1 MHFRLFLPLALFS
14 LPVLAHDLWIEK
26 DAGGYVLFQGH
37 RHSAHEGAELVPYA
51 ASAVQAVTCVAADG
65 SAKLLP
71 PAKAYPARFAGECAS
86 LLTNFS
92 TGYWTKTAWETKNV
106 ARTGISGVI
115 RSWYA
120 EDSLNYVERWGA
132 GSAEPAGRGFEISAT
147 TNPFALRVGD
157 KLVVRVSDSGKPV
170 AGVAVAYAGDTRG
183 ATGPDGKVAIR
194 LRRGGMQLITASLE
208 TPLADG
214 KADVLLR
221 TAALQFEI
229 AR

>member
-51 ASAVQAVTCVAADG
+51 ASAVQAVSCVAADG

-71 PAKAYPARFAGECAS
+71 PAKAYPARFAGDCAS
-86 LLTNFS
+86 LLTTFS
-92 TGYWTKTAWETKNV
+92 TGYWTKTVWETKNI

-120 EDSLNYVERWGA
+120 EESLKYVERWGT

-157 KLVVRVSDSGKPV
+157 KLVVQVSDSGKPV
-170 AGVAVAYAGDTRG
+170 AGVPVAYAGDTRG